1 MYSKDKENYYFELT
15 QTLVNKEIEI
25 DQVELLRDIIRYHEW
40 KYYIQY
46 NPVISDLDYDILF
59 KKLKILEE
67 QNPKLTPSEY
77 SPTRRVSSDL
87 ISEFSTIQH
96 YTPMLSLENSY
107 NENDLRDFDDQIRK
121 LANLDPDKITE
132 YTVEPKYDGSTI
144 TLVYENDL
152 LIRSATRGN
161 GIEGDDITANA
172 KMIMSVPLKAHF
184 SKKGIFRAE
193 LRGECIL
200 MKQSFLEIN
209 NQRMNE
215 GLALFANARNAASGS
230 LRMKDPAEVKKRNLT
245 VIVFQMSYCID
256 HEGNDILK
264 SFESQAQTIEML
276 NSLGFKTPGSSMNLC
291 KGIDRVITF
300 CQKMESTR
308 QSLAFDIDGM
318 VIKVNDFSIQD
329 KCGYTGH
336 HPRWALAYKFQAQQ
350 AVSVLERVEFQV
362 GKFGT
367 ITPVAKITPVQLAG
381 VQIQSISL
389 HNEEFINKKDLR
401 IGDKVLVERAGEVI
415 PYIVKSMPELRT
427 GGEKPVS
434 FPEFCP
440 LNTSGSKVKLI
451 KAEDEAAWYCSECAC
466 GQVGLQKMIFHVSKE
481 GMNIDGFG
489 ESIVKKFWELGW
501 LKDISDIYN
510 LDFDKISNLEGFREK
525 SAENLRNSI
534 EKAKSNPIWRLLHSV
549 TIKHIG
555 KKASKLLV
563 QRIDNIRD
571 LEKWTENDFLHIKD
585 IGPSV
590 AKSVTDWFR
599 NTENINILKKMEESG
614 VNMQQTEEDKP
625 VVAVENAVFQGKTI
639 LFTGTLQFMNRK
651 VAQELA
657 EKAGAQNISAVSKN
671 LNILVVGENAGSKLT
686 KAREIGSVKVFT
698 EEEFINE
705 LKDAGLY

>member
-1 MYSKDKENYYFELT
+1 
-15 QTLVNKEIEI
+15 
-25 DQVELLRDIIRYHEW
+25 
-40 KYYIQY
+40 
-46 NPVISDLDYDILF
+46 
-59 KKLKILEE
+59 
-67 QNPKLTPSEY
+67 
-77 SPTRRVSSDL
+77 
-87 ISEFSTIQH
+87 
-96 YTPMLSLENSY
+96 
-107 NENDLRDFDDQIRK
+107 
-121 LANLDPDKITE
+121 
-132 YTVEPKYDGSTI
+132 
-144 TLVYENDL
+144 
-152 LIRSATRGN
+152 
-161 GIEGDDITANA
+161 
-172 KMIMSVPLKAHF
+172 MSVPLKAHF

-389 HNEEFINKKDLR
+389 HNEDFINKKDLR

-427 GGEKPVS
+427 
-434 FPEFCP
+434 C
-440 LNTSGSKVKLI
+440 LLYTSPSPR
-451 KAEDEAAWYCSECAC
+451 DRTRSR
-466 GQVGLQKMIFHVSKE
+466 MPS
-481 GMNIDGFG
+481 
-489 ESIVKKFWELGW
+489 
-501 LKDISDIYN
+501 
-510 LDFDKISNLEGFREK
+510 
-525 SAENLRNSI
+525 SA
-534 EKAKSNPIWRLLHSV
+534 
-549 TIKHIG
+549 
-555 KKASKLLV
+555 
-563 QRIDNIRD
+563 
-571 LEKWTENDFLHIKD
+571 
-585 IGPSV
+585 
-590 AKSVTDWFR
+590 
-599 NTENINILKKMEESG
+599 
-614 VNMQQTEEDKP
+614 
-625 VVAVENAVFQGKTI
+625 
-639 LFTGTLQFMNRK
+639 
-651 VAQELA
+651 
-657 EKAGAQNISAVSKN
+657 
-671 LNILVVGENAGSKLT
+671 
-686 KAREIGSVKVFT
+686 
-698 EEEFINE
+698 
-705 LKDAGLY
+705 

>member
-1 MYSKDKENYYFELT
+1 
-15 QTLVNKEIEI
+15 
-25 DQVELLRDIIRYHEW
+25 
-40 KYYIQY
+40 
-46 NPVISDLDYDILF
+46 
-59 KKLKILEE
+59 
-67 QNPKLTPSEY
+67 
-77 SPTRRVSSDL
+77 
-87 ISEFSTIQH
+87 
-96 YTPMLSLENSY
+96 
-107 NENDLRDFDDQIRK
+107 
-121 LANLDPDKITE
+121 
-132 YTVEPKYDGSTI
+132 
-144 TLVYENDL
+144 
-152 LIRSATRGN
+152 
-161 GIEGDDITANA
+161 
-172 KMIMSVPLKAHF
+172 
-184 SKKGIFRAE
+184 
-193 LRGECIL
+193 
-200 MKQSFLEIN
+200 
-209 NQRMNE
+209 
-215 GLALFANARNAASGS
+215 
-230 LRMKDPAEVKKRNLT
+230 
-245 VIVFQMSYCID
+245 
-256 HEGNDILK
+256 
-264 SFESQAQTIEML
+264 
-276 NSLGFKTPGSSMNLC
+276 
-291 KGIDRVITF
+291 
-300 CQKMESTR
+300 
-308 QSLAFDIDGM
+308 M

-427 GGEKPVS
+427 GGEIPVS

-510 LDFDKISNLEGFREK
+510 LDYDKISNLDGFKEK
-525 SAENLRNSI
+525 STENLRNSI
-534 EKAKSNPIWRLLHSV
+534 EKAKSNPIWRLLHSL
-549 TIKHIG
+549 TIKQIG

-563 QRIDNIRD
+563 QRIDSIWD

-590 AKSVTDWFR
+590 AKSVIDWFG
-599 NTENINILKKMEESG
+599 NTENLNILKKMEERG

-639 LFTGTLQFMNRK
+639 LFTGTLQLMNRK

-671 LNILVVGENAGSKLT
+671 LDILVVGENAGSKLT
-686 KAREIGSVKVFT
+686 KAREIGSVKVLT

>member
-1 MYSKDKENYYFELT
+1 
-15 QTLVNKEIEI
+15 
-25 DQVELLRDIIRYHEW
+25 
-40 KYYIQY
+40 
-46 NPVISDLDYDILF
+46 
-59 KKLKILEE
+59 
-67 QNPKLTPSEY
+67 
-77 SPTRRVSSDL
+77 
-87 ISEFSTIQH
+87 
-96 YTPMLSLENSY
+96 MLSLENSY

-121 LANLDPDKITE
+121 LANLDQDSITE

-144 TLVYENDL
+144 TLVYENDML
-152 LIRSATRGN
+152 VRSATRGN
-161 GIEGDDITANA
+161 GIEGEDITTNA
-172 KMIMSVPLKAHF
+172 KMIMSVPLKAPF
-184 SKKGIFRAE
+184 SEKGIFRAE

-200 MKQSFLEIN
+200 LKQRFLELN

-230 LRMKDPAEVKKRNLT
+230 LRMKDPAEVKKRNLA

-256 HEGNDILK
+256 QEGNDILK

-276 NSLGFKTPGSSMNLC
+276 NSLGFKTPGSSMKLC
-291 KGIDRVITF
+291 KGIDEVVTF
-300 CQKMESTR
+300 CQKMESAR

-389 HNEEFINKKDLR
+389 HNEEFINKKDIR

-427 GGEKPVS
+427 GGEIPVS

-440 LNTSGSKVKLI
+440 LNTSGSEVKLI

-501 LKDISDIYN
+501 LRDISDIYD
-510 LDFDKISNLEGFREK
+510 LDYFRISNLEGFKEK
-525 SAENLRNSI
+525 STENLRNSI
-534 EKAKSNPIWRLLHSV
+534 EKAKSNPIWRLLHSL

-555 KKASKLLV
+555 KKASKLLA
-563 QRIDNIRD
+563 QRISNIWELASWD
-571 LEKWTENDFLHIKD
+571 EEDFIHIKD

-590 AKSVTDWFR
+590 AQSLMSWFD
-599 NTENINILKKMEESG
+599 NSKNIEILKKLEVYG
-614 VNMQQTEEDKP
+614 VNTNQTDEDRP
-625 VVAVENAVFQGKTI
+625 AVIAENAVFKGKTI
-639 LFTGTLQFMNRK
+639 LFTGTLLLMNRK

-657 EKAGAQNISAVSKN
+657 EKAGARNISAVSKN
-671 LNILVVGENAGSKLT
+671 LDILVVGENAGSKLK

-698 EEEFINE
+698 EEDFIKE